1 MMRVQLHV
9 KQSSCL
15 QALDPRNCSSS
26 SSSHRCSIDW
36 SPLCCKA
43 LRLCQHVSLLY
54 PRRVE
59 PAGLQLLD
67 AVFSAGPLQQ
77 RHAQWAGERTA
88 GVVNQSHRRVVA
100 ALQIP
105 LLLLRDPIDA
115 SSACQLISSKES
127 SSPIT
132 TAVDSSSRRDYLLY
146 LEGVL
151 HRLCSREE
159 RRSMMSEEKSDDDV
173 VLSRRAMELTVSSIV
188 NFFSARIHSDG
199 IDGSINS
206 SISISCEEEELL
218 EMLFDSRAVYD
229 RLGGACP
236 ASSRGAVLFT
246 AFAQQEEHSLSVGL
260 KTRLLRL
267 CGCALTNQRW
277 VTLHSTHV
285 RLINQLMI
293 G

>member
-15 QALDPRNCSSS
+15 QALDPRTC

-77 RHAQWAGERTA
+77 QRHAPWAGERTA

-105 LLLLRDPIDA
+105 SLLLLRDPIDA

-132 TAVDSSSRRDYLLY
+132 TAVDSSSCRDYLLY

-159 RRSMMSEEKSDDDV
+159 RRPMMSEEKSDDD

-199 IDGSINS
+199 SISSSIN
-206 SISISCEEEELL
+206 ISCESEELL

-229 RLGGACP
+229 RLGACP

-246 AFAQQEEHSLSVGL
+246 AFAQQQEHSLSAGL

>member
-1 MMRVQLHV
+1 MRVQLHV

-15 QALDPRNCSSS
+15 QALDPRTC

-77 RHAQWAGERTA
+77 RQRHAPWAGERTA
-88 GVVNQSHRRVVA
+88 GVVNQSHSRVVA

-105 LLLLRDPIDA
+105 SLLLLRDPIDA
-115 SSACQLISSKES
+115 SSARDQLISSKES

-132 TAVDSSSRRDYLLY
+132 TAVDSSSCRDYLLY

-159 RRSMMSEEKSDDDV
+159 RRPMMSEEKSDDDV

-188 NFFSARIHSDG
+188 NFFSARIYSDG

-229 RLGGACP
+229 RLGACP

-246 AFAQQEEHSLSVGL
+246 AFAQQQEHSLSAGL

-277 VTLHSTHV
+277 VALHSTHV